1 MRKAFTLIELII
13 TLVILSIVSYIASG
27 LIAKIYIGYNQTNSI
42 HKANLKV
49 EIAITQIV
57 NRLEYAIDG
66 TVVKRKS
73 ATDNAIDSIDQAPLD
88 YEVLEW
94 VGWDKDGFEA
104 NNNLSGMSVAVKN
117 TSAWSGFCNINA
129 STPTTIVT
137 PGSDLL
143 FANDIIM
150 RLSNGKV
157 NFTNSLVALFFPG
170 NYDYTNIGY
179 KGTTPSGL
187 GLISAY
193 NSSSNM
199 LYLSKPISRIT
210 EHYKLAWSAY
220 AVVPTNYNKT
230 EGTFDLVLRYNFRPW
245 KNVDYN
251 DVAVVK
257 AEKKIA
263 KNVTVF
269 KTYAT
274 QNRIHIKLCVKEKFG
289 IKKSAAI
296 CREKVVFK

>member
-13 TLVILSIVSYIASG
+13 TMVILSIVSYMASG
-27 LIAKIYIGYNQTNSI
+27 LIAKTYMGYNQTNSI

-49 EIAITQIV
+49 EVAITQIA

-73 ATDNAIDSIDQAPLD
+73 ASDDSIDSIDQAPLD

-104 NNNLSGMSVAVKN
+104 NNIASGIIPKDK
-117 TSAWSGFCNINA
+117 SAWSGFCNINT
-129 STPTTIVT
+129 STSTSIVT
-137 PGSDLL
+137 PGSDLS
-143 FANDIIM
+143 FAEDIIA
-150 RLSNGKV
+150 RLSNAKA
-157 NFTNSLVALFFPG
+157 NHVALFFPG

-179 KGTTPSGL
+179 KNTTASISGVGLIRNYNGTTNTLFLES
-187 GLISAY
+187 
-193 NSSSNM
+193 
-199 LYLSKPISRIT
+199 PINRIT
-210 EHYKLAWSAY
+210 EHYKLSWSAY
-220 AVVPTNYNKT
+220 AVVPINYNAT
-230 EGTFDLVLRYNFRPW
+230 EKTFDLVLRFNFRPW
-245 KNVDYN
+245 DNEYYDDSSIVRNQKLLSR
-251 DVAVVK
+251 
-257 AEKKIA
+257 
-263 KNVTVF
+263 NVTVF

-289 IKKSAAI
+289 VNKSAAI